1 MYNLQRFAELE
12 GKRTNGFIF
21 YDFDHVLSL
30 GLSSS
35 LVRVRPVLPLA
46 CSAEDS
52 PSYAFLLIYRNISKG
67 LVLQEIE
74 NARVSRFKRDAK
86 DNEMN
91 IVKKNQDSEC
101 QLVPWTVDFVR
112 LSLGQFI
119 VAPSK
124 YNANSCQGHCGRR
137 EKGLDRM
144 TKKTLTNYDWLREI
158 QRSLLG
164 KIQQEHSCCQ
174 PTKYGSQALLFSG
187 NSSLII
193 RVVQDMRVLECTCHS
208 ECYSSE

>member
-1 MYNLQRFAELE
+1 MQILQHFAELE

-52 PSYAFLLIYRNISKG
+52 PFYAFLVIYRNISKG
-67 LVLQEIE
+67 LVLQEID
-74 NARVSRFKRDAK
+74 NARVSRFKRDTRY
-86 DNEMN
+86 NETN
-91 IVKKNQDSEC
+91 EVKRNQDSGC
-101 QLVPWTVDFVR
+101 QLVPWTVDFGR
-112 LSLGQFI
+112 LSLDKFI
-119 VAPSK
+119 VAPFR

-144 TKKTLTNYDWLREI
+144 IKKTLTNYDLLQEI

-164 KIQQEHSCCQ
+164 EIQPEHSCCQ
-174 PTKYGSQALLFSG
+174 PTKYGSQALLFFG
-187 NSSLII
+187 NSSLIL
-193 RVVQDMRVLECTCHS
+193 RLVQDMRVLECTC
-208 ECYSSE
+208 ECYSTK

>member
-21 YDFDHVLSL
+21 YEFDHVLSL

-52 PSYAFLLIYRNISKG
+52 PSYAFLVIYRNISKG

-74 NARVSRFKRDAK
+74 NARASRFKRDAK
-86 DNEMN
+86 DNETN
-91 IVKKNQDSEC
+91 IVKKNQDSGC
-101 QLVPWTVDFVR
+101 QLVPWTVDFGR
-112 LSLGQFI
+112 LSIDHSI

-137 EKGLDRM
+137 EKGFDRL
-144 TKKTLTNYDWLREI
+144 TRKTLTNYELLRVFV
-158 QRSLLG
+158 LG
-164 KIQQEHSCCQ
+164 EMQQEHSCCQ
-174 PTKYGSQALLFSG
+174 PAKYGSQVLAYYANSTIFITLLP
-187 NSSLII
+187 
-193 RVVQDMRVLECTCHS
+193 DMRVLECACHS
-208 ECYSSE
+208 ECYSSK